1 MERWE
6 VSELGRWERCVCVGG
21 EGGGGV
27 VSWQGRKGGKVVRWQ
42 VGKSGRV
49 VR

>member
-21 EGGGGV
+21 GGWV

>member
-1 MERWE
+1 MSWE
-6 VSELGRWERCVCVGG
+6 GGKGVCVCR
-21 EGGGGV
+21 GGGWV